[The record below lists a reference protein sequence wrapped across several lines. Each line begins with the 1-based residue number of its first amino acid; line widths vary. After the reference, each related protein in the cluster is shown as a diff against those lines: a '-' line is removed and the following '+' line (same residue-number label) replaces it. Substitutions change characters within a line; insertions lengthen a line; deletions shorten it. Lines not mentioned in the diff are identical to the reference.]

1 MSDTSCIPSISV
13 GTKSDLV
20 SIQSEKIAGIDV
32 ITSSVTD
39 EGTEALI
46 ALIAERLEEYSHQ
59 GELLFS
65 TSSRC
70 RDSLAQAVESI
81 EQAISVAQ
89 SNLGEELVAADL
101 RLALDQL
108 GQIIGVVY
116 TDDILDQI
124 FGQFCIGK

>member
-1 MSDTSCIPSISV
+1 M
-13 GTKSDLV
+13 
-20 SIQSEKIAGIDV
+20 
-32 ITSSVTD
+32 
-39 EGTEALI
+39 
-46 ALIAERLEEYSHQ
+46 
-59 GELLFS
+59 
-65 TSSRC
+65 
-70 RDSLAQAVESI
+70 ESI